1 MKKTWKSPKDVPGPA
16 VRVIQHRR
24 TFNID
29 PYFVFWWRNIY
40 FVHFCS
46 NKISLLCFYSFDLS
60 WWFFCIFVQKNIL
73 TVLLFF
79 ATAARGLK
87 TKMCAELKSV
97 QYWIVVS
104 EIFKMTSKPSFSVE
118 TKTLIAWAEP
128 RFGSFLIFKDDV
140 QLKNTWVGWRF
151 SHLCAKSEYPPR
163 ATTIERASKTF
174 AVIEIS
180 NVISA
185 NLNLAASRPC
195 LHFSGTHLPLHL
207 ECYRIHV
214 VPPPQL
220 VFIFVEL
227 FWDPNYLWLGS
238 YYFRHLSCWPCQ
250 AAHCIDTF

>member
-79 ATAARGLK
+79 ARAARGLK

-104 EIFKMTSKPSFSVE
+104 GELMKFSKRYQNPPSQWKQKLWYIYIEPNLDFDAFWSSRTTFSWRTLGSVE
-118 TKTLIAWAEP
+118 
-128 RFGSFLIFKDDV
+128 GSATYVPNQNILQELQ
-140 QLKNTWVGWRF
+140 QLK
-151 SHLCAKSEYPPR
+151 E
-163 ATTIERASKTF
+163 
-174 AVIEIS
+174 
-180 NVISA
+180 
-185 NLNLAASRPC
+185 
-195 LHFSGTHLPLHL
+195 
-207 ECYRIHV
+207 
-214 VPPPQL
+214 
-220 VFIFVEL
+220 
-227 FWDPNYLWLGS
+227 
-238 YYFRHLSCWPCQ
+238 Q
-250 AAHCIDTF
+250 ARLLL

>member
-1 MKKTWKSPKDVPGPA
+1 M
-16 VRVIQHRR
+16 I
-24 TFNID
+24 FL
-29 PYFVFWWRNIY
+29 
-40 FVHFCS
+40 HFCAKEYPYCAPVLCHS
-46 NKISLLCFYSFDLS
+46 SSRSENKNVCRAEK
-60 WWFFCIFVQKNIL
+60 C
-73 TVLLFF
+73 TVLNSSEWG
-79 ATAARGLK
+79 TD
-87 TKMCAELKSV
+87 
-97 QYWIVVS
+97 